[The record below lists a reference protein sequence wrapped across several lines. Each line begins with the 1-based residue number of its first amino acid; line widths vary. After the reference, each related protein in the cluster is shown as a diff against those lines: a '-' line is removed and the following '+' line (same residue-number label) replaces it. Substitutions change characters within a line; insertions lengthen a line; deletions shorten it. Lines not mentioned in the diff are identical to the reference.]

1 MTTIELLRKAFIR
14 TINKSKSP
22 SQTIVDTNMYLK
34 AQALLRMAKKLKEAH
49 YYHEGEM
56 TISRQVWIN
65 CPHCRDTMAKNM
77 YGEGIDKDF
86 IIQCRKC
93 NKDFVLG
100 KQRGDARR

>member
-56 TISRQVWIN
+56 TISRSAIKKVTEIKQ
-65 CPHCRDTMAKNM
+65 PQRTPAKP
-77 YGEGIDKDF
+77 
-86 IIQCRKC
+86 
-93 NKDFVLG
+93 
-100 KQRGDARR
+100 